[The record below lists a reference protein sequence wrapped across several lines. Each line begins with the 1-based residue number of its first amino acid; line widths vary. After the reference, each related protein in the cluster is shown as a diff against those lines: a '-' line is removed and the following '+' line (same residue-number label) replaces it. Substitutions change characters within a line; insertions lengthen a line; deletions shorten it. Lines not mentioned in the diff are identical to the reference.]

1 MSSMESLFC
10 TAFFHSNLFQA
21 VKSGFSF
28 STSSNSILPC
38 QLPISDGPL
47 TDISIIPKEHVVENI
62 L

>member
-38 QLPISDGPL
+38 QLPISDGPI
-47 TDISIIPKEHVVENI
+47 TDISIIPK
-62 L
+62 